1 MCRGHFGGEDF
12 RDSKVPYLE
21 DFSLA
26 VEHDVLSLQVAVQ
39 DVEGVHVLN
48 GHHQLRKELQNVL
61 EEEGRE
67 RRRGG
72 GGGGRT
78 RDGERGRGR
87 RGGK

>member
-12 RDSKVPYLE
+12 GDSKVPYLE

-67 RRRGG
+67 RRK
-72 GGGGRT
+72 GGRM

-87 RGGK
+87 GEGK